1 MASAG
6 ASSDTPAAALPP
18 SAACSCCLTAT
29 GLSCS
34 PPHLRCRLPLSICAD
49 ASLLRGAGCWAS
61 LRNDWMCLCTA
72 RLPENIAWFEAR
84 FADMLPPGLPCGKL
98 VQRPR
103 TKATGIG
110 KHCLVRGEG
119 HGGMVLHGGA
129 NESGTCAAKFSAAT
143 KKVRLLLQVSG
154 SRCWRSWLILLA
166 RCCSFKRC
174 APLLG
179 GN

>member
-1 MASAG
+1 
-6 ASSDTPAAALPP
+6 
-18 SAACSCCLTAT
+18 
-29 GLSCS
+29 
-34 PPHLRCRLPLSICAD
+34 
-49 ASLLRGAGCWAS
+49 
-61 LRNDWMCLCTA
+61 MCLCTA

-129 NESGTCAAKFSAAT
+129 NESGTCAAKFSSAT
-143 KKVRLLLQVSG
+143 KKPE
-154 SRCWRSWLILLA
+154 LIVGVLGLPKA
-166 RCCSFKRC
+166 ETDLHC
-174 APLLG
+174 APDALDRPAAQRRRTVQPCAPARAPPDC
-179 GN
+179 